1 MTALLSIGEFA
12 TVTHLSV
19 KTLRHYHD
27 AELLAPEH
35 VDANSG
41 YRYYSTDQIPSAQI
55 IRRFRDL
62 DMPVRDIA
70 RLLAADVDERAALIS
85 DHLARLE
92 RRLAA
97 TAEAVGA
104 LQRLLAPDQ
113 PRLQVVHRRDPAR
126 RVTAVSGE
134 VDSAEILDWYAAA
147 MAEIDAAAAAAG
159 ARPVGPPGG
168 RYDNAL
174 FTHGS
179 GRATVFLPTD
189 ADVRVGR
196 AHPLELPS
204 RELALTV
211 HHGPHDDI
219 DVTYGALGTYL
230 AGNALRVAGPVH
242 ETYLVG
248 PRDTEDRSAWRT
260 EIGWPVFT
268 TATPGSSRQETAGGE
283 D

>member
-1 MTALLSIGEFA
+1 
-12 TVTHLSV
+12 
-19 KTLRHYHD
+19 
-27 AELLAPEH
+27 
-35 VDANSG
+35 
-41 YRYYSTDQIPSAQI
+41 
-55 IRRFRDL
+55 
-62 DMPVRDIA
+62 
-70 RLLAADVDERAALIS
+70 
-85 DHLARLE
+85 
-92 RRLAA
+92 
-97 TAEAVGA
+97 
-104 LQRLLAPDQ
+104 
-113 PRLQVVHRRDPAR
+113 
-126 RVTAVSGE
+126 
-134 VDSAEILDWYAAA
+134 